1 MRFFPDGY
9 LFKIAVHC
17 SLDCSFEV
25 SDILCMYF
33 PLAGIRVRYIH
44 DKCSIFA
51 SWVILANGKIFLLPV
66 ELVLAREQRTLT
78 KEC

>member
-25 SDILCMYF
+25 SDILCMYI
-33 PLAGIRVRYIH
+33 LLWQVYGS
-44 DKCSIFA
+44 DIFMINA
-51 SWVILANGKIFLLPV
+51 VSLL
-66 ELVLAREQRTLT
+66 LG
-78 KEC
+78 